1 VKPGPVKAAI
11 RPEAW
16 VIGDASDRSAP
27 GGAGGL
33 AGIVSKQAY
42 LGSFHELTVET
53 GLGPIFVVCA
63 DTAQD
68 WASGD
73 TVTLSLTGRG
83 VSVVPG

>member
-1 VKPGPVKAAI
+1 MKKAYNTLEGLGAALI
-11 RPEAW
+11 LATRAFATLP
-16 VIGDASDRSAP
+16 RAP
-27 GGAGGL
+27 R
-33 AGIVSKQAY
+33 IIKRVVEQAY

-53 GLGPIFVVCA
+53 GLGPIFVVSA

-73 TVTLSLTGRG
+73 AVTLSLTGRG